1 MKFAEYPLQEAEGA
15 ILAHSVETHAG
26 RLRKG
31 RRLDAGDLAAI
42 AQTGATSVVAARLE
56 DGDVPEDEAARR
68 IAAGLGG
75 AGITVAAPFTGRA
88 NMFAAT
94 AGILSVDVARIARV
108 NEIDETVTVATLP
121 AHARV
126 AAGDMVATVKII
138 PFAVAGSVL
147 ARVEAALAGGGAL
160 SVHAFR
166 TAGAGLILT
175 RLPLTSDAI
184 LEKRRKV
191 MAGRLEAVGGH
202 VAAVETVAHT
212 PDAIAAAIRR
222 QAGLGLDPILVFA
235 ASAIVDR
242 ADVVPAGL
250 VLAGGAVNRVGMPV
264 DPGNLMMLGT
274 LGPRRV
280 IGVPSCAASPKLNG
294 FDWVLERVSAGLDV
308 GAADIAA
315 MGVGGLLKEI
325 PTRPQPR
332 TGAAPVNTTRRAP
345 RLATIVLAAGRSSRM
360 GTANAP
366 RNKLVEMLGGKP
378 LVRHVVEAAIAS
390 PASSVVVV
398 VLGHDGARVREA
410 LSGLDVV
417 FAENPKFA
425 EGMAGSLQAGIAR
438 LPEDIDG
445 VLVTLGDMPEVT
457 GDQIGRLV
465 AAFDPE
471 EGRTIIVPMRERKR
485 GNPVLWGASHLPAMM
500 QLRGDAGARSIIAAH
515 PDQVVEVEF
524 DSDAVVTDIDTP
536 DALASARARHGEA
549 G

>member
-1 MKFAEYPLQEAEGA
+1 MKFAEFALQEAEGA
-15 ILAHSVETHAG
+15 ILAHSVETRTG

-42 AQTGATSVVAARLE
+42 AETGATSVVAARLE
-56 DGDVPEDEAARR
+56 AGDVPEDEAARR
-68 IAAGLGG
+68 IAVGLGG
-75 AGITVAAPFTGRA
+75 ALTTVAAPFTGRA
-88 NMFAAT
+88 NLFATA
-94 AGILSVDVARIARV
+94 AGILSVDVGRIARV
-108 NEIDETVTVATLP
+108 NEIDEAVTVATLP

-126 AAGDMVATVKII
+126 AAADMIATVKII
-138 PFAVAGSVL
+138 PFAVPGSVL
-147 ARVEAALAGGGAL
+147 ARVETALAGGGAL
-160 SVHAFR
+160 SVSAFR
-166 TAGAGLILT
+166 ATGAGLILT
-175 RLPLTSDAI
+175 RLPITSDAI

-191 MAGRLEAVGGH
+191 MAARLEAVGGH
-202 VAAVETVAHT
+202 VAAVETVPHA
-212 PDAIAAAIRR
+212 PGEIAAAIRR

-250 VLAGGAVNRVGMPV
+250 VLAGGSVDRVGMPV

-274 LGPRRV
+274 LETRRV

-294 FDWVLERVSAGLDV
+294 FDWVLERISAGLDV
-308 GAADIAA
+308 GSADIAA

-332 TGAAPVNTTRRAP
+332 AGTQPVSSARRAP
-345 RLATIVLAAGRSSRM
+345 RIATVVLAAGRSSRM
-360 GTANAP
+360 GTADAP
-366 RNKLVEMLGGKP
+366 RNKLVELLAAKP

-390 PASSVVVV
+390 AASSPVVV

-417 FAENPKFA
+417 FAQNPNFA

-445 VLVTLGDMPEVT
+445 VVVALGDMPEVT
-457 GDQIGRLV
+457 SDHISRLV
-465 AAFDPE
+465 SAFDPE

-524 DSDAVVTDIDTP
+524 DSDAVLSDIDTP
-536 DALASARARHGEA
+536 DALASARARHGA
-549 G
+549 RG

>member
-1 MKFAEYPLQEAEGA
+1 MKFAEFSLQEAKGA
-15 ILAHSVETHAG
+15 ILAHSVETRAG

-88 NMFAAT
+88 NLFAAA

-121 AHARV
+121 ALARV

-147 ARVEAALAGGGAL
+147 ARVEAALADGGAL
-160 SVHAFR
+160 SVQAFR

-175 RLPLTSDAI
+175 RLPITSDAI

-202 VAAVETVAHT
+202 VGAIETVAHA

-222 QAGLGLDPILVFA
+222 QASLGLDPILVFA

-250 VLAGGAVNRVGMPV
+250 ALAGGTVDRVGMPV

-294 FDWVLERVSAGLDV
+294 FDWVLERISAGLDV

-332 TGAAPVNTTRRAP
+332 AGATPVNTTRRAP

-360 GTANAP
+360 GTADAP

-410 LSGLDVV
+410 LSGLDIV

-445 VLVTLGDMPEVT
+445 VLVALGDMPEVT

-471 EGRTIIVPMRERKR
+471 EGRTIIVPMRQRKR

-536 DALASARARHGEA
+536 DALASARARHG